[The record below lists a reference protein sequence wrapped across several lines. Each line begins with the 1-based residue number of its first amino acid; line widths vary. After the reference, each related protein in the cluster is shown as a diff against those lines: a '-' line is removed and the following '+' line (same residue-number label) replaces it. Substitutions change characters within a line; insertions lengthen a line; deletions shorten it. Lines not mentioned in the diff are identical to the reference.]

1 MTVHIEGMIVYPEN
15 WIIIDFP
22 ILWVKYLYNL
32 PHLTDIVTYNHG
44 PETAVN
50 TIPRKKKKRPWLCSY
65 RAFKTN
71 FKNVLIIMNP
81 AILFDVFWWKSQ
93 IRSLTYIDRIFTDG
107 CSLPQPVLL
116 IWGLWGKVAHRV
128 HLAVSGNI
136 FPCSSW
142 EDSTDI

>member
-50 TIPRKKKKRPWLCSY
+50 TIPRKKKKDLDF
-65 RAFKTN
+65 A
-71 FKNVLIIMNP
+71 LIE
-81 AILFDVFWWKSQ
+81 LSKQ
-93 IRSLTYIDRIFTDG
+93 ISKMFL
-107 CSLPQPVLL
+107 
-116 IWGLWGKVAHRV
+116 
-128 HLAVSGNI
+128 
-136 FPCSSW
+136 
-142 EDSTDI
+142 